1 MDACAFLPRAGVLRG
16 VEFKSMTTNKWNT
29 ALALSMV
36 VCVALACNFSATTA
50 NISSLKLSKD
60 RSGSP
65 EASSYAPGDTI
76 YAVATVS
83 NSMSAVKVR
92 GRVLFVDV
100 QGQQANSQVP
110 DLQTEVS
117 LPSSGTATFHFAV
130 SGTGWPNGRYR
141 VETTMLNESGQ
152 QIDQKTAEFT
162 VTGGRSG
169 APPAGAPP
177 PSGSGDGSEPPAD
190 NSNN

>member
-1 MDACAFLPRAGVLRG
+1 MI
-16 VEFKSMTTNKWNT
+16 
-29 ALALSMV
+29 

-60 RSGSP
+60 RSGNP
-65 EASSYAPGDTI
+65 EANSFAPGDTI

-83 NSMSAVKVR
+83 NSISAVKVR

-110 DLQTEVS
+110 ELQTEVN

-141 VETTMLNESGQ
+141 VEVTMFNESGQ

-162 VTGGRSG
+162 VAGGRSG
-169 APPAGAPP
+169 AGSATPPGGGADE
-177 PSGSGDGSEPPAD
+177 GSAPPAD
-190 NSNN
+190 NTNN